1 MSLKRKSRWLIGF
14 RESDKGVK
22 WWSIGGQLRYC
33 HPCPDAHQF
42 SKLLGCAADF
52 FQVLFSCW
60 MHFACLIRA
69 FEYIYIYIGRLLLC
83 RIPVIT
89 PGYIYITST
98 FIGLHFPLV
107 LVKAIHSR
115 YIVNSYKQW
124 SLRASHSIGLGETLK
139 HVQSIHEWFTFH
151 ETVKHGGLKTSRA
164 FFCGMASWQVQR

>member
-1 MSLKRKSRWLIGF
+1 MILRRKSRWLIGF

-42 SKLLGCAADF
+42 SKLLGCAA
-52 FQVLFSCW
+52 VLFSCW

-69 FEYIYIYIGRLLLC
+69 FEYIYIVGVSSFAGYQWLPQVMI
-83 RIPVIT
+83 
-89 PGYIYITST
+89 YIYISST

-115 YIVNSYKQW
+115 YIVNSYI
-124 SLRASHSIGLGETLK
+124 ASHSMGLGETLK
-139 HVQSIHEWFTFH
+139 HVQS
-151 ETVKHGGLKTSRA
+151 KKMNGLRSMKLWNIGV
-164 FFCGMASWQVQR
+164 F